1 MTQTLNV
8 CILLNL
14 RESPSPVTS
23 AVCQRASKKILF
35 PVPSALE
42 APPSALTPTMLSKA
56 PVSKAWSSLL
66 VLLEDQCEPAKTE
79 ETDEEDDFV
88 SYELPGAVS
97 IQTIVL

>member
-1 MTQTLNV
+1 
-8 CILLNL
+8 
-14 RESPSPVTS
+14 
-23 AVCQRASKKILF
+23 
-35 PVPSALE
+35 
-42 APPSALTPTMLSKA
+42 MLSKA